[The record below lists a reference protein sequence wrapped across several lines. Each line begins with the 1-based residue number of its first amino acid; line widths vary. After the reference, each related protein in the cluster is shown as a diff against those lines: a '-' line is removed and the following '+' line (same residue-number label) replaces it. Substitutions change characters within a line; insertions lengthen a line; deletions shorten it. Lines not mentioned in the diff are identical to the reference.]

1 MGFLLSNDDPNQE
14 WIVFAFF
21 FLFNWGFYSKKRV
34 TCASDDTMGQH
45 MWHNLECYL
54 YGLRIPAHYWAGG
67 PFTS

>member
-21 FLFNWGFYSKKRV
+21 FFNWGFYSKERV